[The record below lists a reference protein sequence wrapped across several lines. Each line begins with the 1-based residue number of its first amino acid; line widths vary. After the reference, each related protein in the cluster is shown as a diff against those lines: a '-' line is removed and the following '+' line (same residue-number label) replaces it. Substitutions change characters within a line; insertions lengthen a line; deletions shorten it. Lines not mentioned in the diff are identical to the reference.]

1 MDLISLPPCSRRIDS
16 GKMASTGDHHLHHHQ
31 GIGLGSTAN
40 GSSSSSG
47 VSLSPTNT
55 IMISTTF
62 LKTPVKTDQEILEN
76 SMLEDDPNSNTILA
90 ADCGGLAA
98 ENCHRTGGGS
108 ISNGTHGT
116 ERRGPDCEQHQQHQ
130 QPRWGPQH
138 KGAQELAKLYSSS
151 KRTQEIICVYICI
164 TLMIMNLF
172 LIVKHFCLERISQ
185 VVVAAVFGILT
196 ADFGSGLVHWGADT
210 WGSVELPI
218 IGKNFLRPFR
228 EHHIDP
234 TSITRHDFI
243 ETNGDNFMVALP
255 ILGKLAW
262 NFFTRSNPEIQQ
274 EYALNAYL
282 FLCSVFVAMTNQI
295 HKWSHTYWGL
305 PKWVLFL
312 QNHHIILPRR
322 HHRIH
327 HVAPH
332 ETYFCITTGWLNWP
346 LEKIRF
352 WSTLEAVIEA
362 CFGHKPRADDLK
374 WAQKRT

>member
-1 MDLISLPPCSRRIDS
+1 MDLISLPPCSRRLDS
-16 GKMASTGDHHLHHHQ
+16 GKML
-31 GIGLGSTAN
+31 AN
-40 GSSSSSG
+40 GVEQSG
-47 VSLSPTNT
+47 GLSPTSTT
-55 IMISTTF
+55 IKISTTY

-76 SMLEDDPNSNTILA
+76 SMLEDDPNSNTIIT
-90 ADCGGLAA
+90 CR
-98 ENCHRTGGGS
+98 NS
-108 ISNGTHGT
+108 ISISGTNGRNSPLDASGDSTNCTTTGSPNGTSCHNGSDVL
-116 ERRGPDCEQHQQHQ
+116 EKR
-130 QPRWGPQH
+130 PRWGPQH
-138 KGAQELAKLYSSS
+138 KGAQELAKLYSSG

-164 TLMIMNLF
+164 TLMVIDLF
-172 LIVKHFCLERISQ
+172 LILKHFRIERISK
-185 VVVAAVFGILT
+185 VLVAAMFGILT

-218 IGKNFLRPFR
+218 VGKNFLRPFR

-255 ILGKLAW
+255 LLGKLAW
-262 NFFTRSNPEIQQ
+262 NFFTRTNAEIQQ
-274 EYALNAYL
+274 EYALSAYL
-282 FLCSVFVAMTNQI
+282 FLCSIFIAMTNQI

-305 PKWVLFL
+305 PRWVLFL

-346 LEKIRF
+346 LEKIKF

-362 CFGHKPRADDLK
+362 CTGHKPRDDDFK
-374 WAQKRT
+374 WAQKRI

>member
-1 MDLISLPPCSRRIDS
+1 MI
-16 GKMASTGDHHLHHHQ
+16 
-31 GIGLGSTAN
+31 
-40 GSSSSSG
+40 
-47 VSLSPTNT
+47 VT
-55 IMISTTF
+55 IIST
-62 LKTPVKTDQEILEN
+62 LLIKTPVKTDQEILQN
-76 SMLEDDPNSNTILA
+76 SMLEDDPNSNTILTSSA
-90 ADCGGLAA
+90 LSEDNRASL
-98 ENCHRTGGGS
+98 EKR
-108 ISNGTHGT
+108 
-116 ERRGPDCEQHQQHQ
+116 
-130 QPRWGPQH
+130 PRWGPQH
-138 KGAQELAKLYSSS
+138 KGAQELAKLYSNG

-164 TLMIMNLF
+164 SLMVLNLG
-172 LIVKHFCLERISQ
+172 LILRHFRLERISY

-210 WGSVELPI
+210 WGSVDLPI
-218 IGKNFLRPFR
+218 VGKNFLRPFR

-262 NFFTRSNPEIQQ
+262 NFFTRTNAEIQQ
-274 EYALNAYL
+274 DYAISAYL
-282 FLCSVFVAMTNQI
+282 FLCSIFIAMTNQI

-346 LEKIRF
+346 LEKIKF
-352 WSTLEAVIEA
+352 WSTLEAIIELST
-362 CFGHKPRADDLK
+362 GHKPRADDFK